1 MSLLFFWANF
11 LAYFVVFFLS
21 VIFLRDRKMFSLI
34 YGVWAFSSL
43 TTLFFIENADQEVL
57 HVSVS
62 EWPFVYLFL
71 CLGLLTW
78 PLLCLKSKKIKLGS
92 MTSKISQL
100 SFLDTFIV
108 LLGVILFFPT
118 IENFFLAL
126 TIDTNAL
133 ETIYNRDNSG
143 IDIYHRL
150 SFYSRNANRLVHI
163 VFYIAP
169 FLLFWEL
176 VKVKIEKRNII
187 CISIILL
194 DIFLT
199 SYNSAART
207 EFVKLGISLFVY
219 YLFFKQKIP
228 YNRLKKFNFYALIAI
243 SMGVVGISLITL
255 SRFTQMNSYSNIWG
269 WVSLYTGEGFCR
281 FEDLMWHKSN
291 VIMCGDNTFP
301 LFKQLLGFDTFTDA
315 VERRDFWE
323 PQIGIPNNIFYTF
336 IGDFYVDY
344 GSVFTPLV
352 FFFTGI
358 LVYKLISSMQIKLH
372 LFHIVI
378 FNLFMLTILFGVMH
392 FVFKVYMDQYRLLG
406 ALLFAF
412 ILYQNEKN
420 ESRNINLSSCS

>member
-1 MSLLFFWANF
+1 MNLLFFWLNF
-11 LAYFVVFFLS
+11 LAYFIVFFLS
-21 VIFLRDRKMFSLI
+21 VTFLRDRKMFSLV

-43 TTLFFIENADQEVL
+43 TTIFFIENADQEVL

-62 EWPFVYLFL
+62 EWPFVYLFM

-78 PLLCLKSKKIKLGS
+78 PLLFLKSPKLKLGS
-92 MTSKISQL
+92 ITSKRRKL

-108 LLGVILFFPT
+108 LIGVILFLPT

-133 ETIYNRDNSG
+133 ETIYNRDDSG

-176 VKVKIEKRNII
+176 VKVKIDRRNIV
-187 CISIILL
+187 CISIVLL
-194 DIFLT
+194 DIVLT

-207 EFVKLGISLFVY
+207 EIVKLGISLFVY
-219 YLFFKQKIP
+219 YIFFKQKIP
-228 YNRLKKFNFYALIAI
+228 YNRLRKFNFYALIAI
-243 SMGVVGISLITL
+243 CVGIGGLSLITL
-255 SRFTQMNSYSNIWG
+255 SRFSQMDSYSNVWG

-281 FEDLMWHKSN
+281 FEDYMWHKSD

-301 LFKQLLGFDTFTDA
+301 LLKQLLGFDTFTDA
-315 VERRDFWE
+315 LERRNFWE

-344 GSVFTPLV
+344 GSVFTLLI
-352 FFFTGI
+352 FFCAGLF
-358 LVYKLISSMQIKLH
+358 VYKLVSSMQIKLY
-372 LFHIVI
+372 LYHIVL
-378 FNLFMLTILFGVMH
+378 FNLIMLTILFGVMH

-412 ILYQNEKN
+412 FLYQNEKY